1 MTSAFRTRRTPRTA
15 ALTTMAATDAALTLL
30 VLKDEHRDAFGCV
43 LSHLDEHDRLFL
55 SKTARGFRDVE
66 SSFRPHPINRRKS
79 VNDNTRNDDED
90 DDGECT
96 TATATTKA
104 SSSHG
109 DDDDE
114 EDEKGKEK
122 EDASG
127 GDVISVGGALSSSS
141 PPPSPTKPA
150 VMVVTVRART
160 MIRSAP
166 MARWFL
172 SQGCGESGYHIMT
185 SAVECGSVEAL
196 RELMHPR
203 SAKQIVCNFNDDCRD
218 WSLSRIAA
226 EHGQMEVL
234 RWLFHEGHRWCE
246 YTWSAVSRA
255 AARQGDGALTD
266 GGAHP
271 IDNTTRTHTL
281 FYYKPP

>member
-1 MTSAFRTRRTPRTA
+1 
-15 ALTTMAATDAALTLL
+15 MAATNAAFTLL

-55 SKTARGFRDVE
+55 SKTARGFREVE
-66 SSFRPHPINRRKS
+66 SSFRPHPINRKS
-79 VNDNTRNDDED
+79 VNDNTRIERNDDDED
-90 DDGECT
+90 DDEYT
-96 TATATTKA
+96 TATATATMKA
-104 SSSHG
+104 SSPHG
-109 DDDDE
+109 DDDDDDE
-114 EDEKGKEK
+114 EQGEQDKEDESG
-122 EDASG
+122 G
-127 GDVISVGGALSSSS
+127 GDVISVGVAPPSS
-141 PPPSPTKPA
+141 PPPLPAKPA
-150 VMVVTVRART
+150 AVVVTVRART
-160 MIRSAP
+160 LVRSAP

-172 SQGCGESGYHIMT
+172 SQGCGESGYHMMT
-185 SAVECGSVEAL
+185 SAVECGSVDAL

-255 AARQGDGALTD
+255 AARQGLARVLST
-266 GGAHP
+266 
-271 IDNTTRTHTL
+271 THTPRARTARTYT
-281 FYYKPP
+281 FK